1 MKTYI
6 QVLIVSLALEFTSR
20 QHHFRSKPVHCISYT
35 SAYRGIYHICTH
47 IQVRTN
53 IFHYWLLF
61 LNQAPSLPVYRFK
74 RLKCTILH
82 KALGPFCILKVR
94 SESLETILKGPSQR
108 SWSFFERPFGLMYIL
123 NQTSSPTLYFCLL
136 ILLSYSLF
144 CF

>member
-1 MKTYI
+1 MFLWLWTLRHINTIFGQSQFTVFHI
-6 QVLIVSLALEFTSR
+6 QVRTG
-20 QHHFRSKPVHCISYT
+20 
-35 SAYRGIYHICTH
+35 AYIIICTH
-47 IQVRTN
+47 IHVRTN

-108 SWSFFERPFGLMYIL
+108 SWSFFERPFGRL
-123 NQTSSPTLYFCLL
+123 NLPRNAYVKPTLMIHQRMSSVNRHRLQQLRAF
-136 ILLSYSLF
+136 
-144 CF
+144 